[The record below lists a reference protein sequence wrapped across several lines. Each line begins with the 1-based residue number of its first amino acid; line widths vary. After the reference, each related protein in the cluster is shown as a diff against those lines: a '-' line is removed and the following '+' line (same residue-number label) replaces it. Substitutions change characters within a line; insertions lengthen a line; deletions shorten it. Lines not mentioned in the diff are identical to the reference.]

1 MFTNE
6 ANYGAFIQQL
16 TIPLYN
22 PINIT
27 YMNRYMYTYI
37 YIDTHIIRI
46 HTYMYVYIYIINAHM
61 YIHIYVCIVG

>member
-37 YIDTHIIRI
+37 YRYTYYTHTHI
-46 HTYMYVYIYIINAHM
+46 YVYIYIINAHM
-61 YIHIYVCIVG
+61 YIYIYMSV